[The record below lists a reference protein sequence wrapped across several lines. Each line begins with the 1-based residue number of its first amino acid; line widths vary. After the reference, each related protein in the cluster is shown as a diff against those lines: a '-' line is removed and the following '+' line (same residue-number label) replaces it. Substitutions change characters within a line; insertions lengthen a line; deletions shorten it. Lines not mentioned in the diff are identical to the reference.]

1 MPAPRIATR
10 LIVLISRFSNDSR
23 ANLAVIFAI
32 TLIPLLAAIGCAT
45 EYSLAT
51 QMKAKMQAAA
61 DAASVGS
68 ISRNSA
74 GYLAATQ
81 MTSDGLVSAGVTDAN
96 NLFRGNLGTTG
107 GDDNLSVISTVIK
120 SGSTLISNVRF
131 SAQVPTA
138 FMKLVGNRSL
148 TISGSS
154 TASAVIPTAPI
165 NMFVQRNNMSNRQNN
180 MSNQQSGTFNQA
192 RGTARLIR

>member
-1 MPAPRIATR
+1 MSAPRIASR
-10 LIVLISRFSNDSR
+10 LIALISRFSDNSR
-23 ANLAVIFAI
+23 ANLAVIFAV
-32 TLIPLLAAIGCAT
+32 TLIPVLAAIGCAT

-61 DAASVGS
+61 DAASAAS
-68 ISRNSA
+68 ISRNSP

-96 NLFRGNLGTTG
+96 NLFMGNLGTTG
-107 GDDNLSVISTVIK
+107 GDDNVSVISSVIR

-131 SAQVPTA
+131 SAQVPSA
-138 FMKLVGNRSL
+138 FMKIVGNRPL

-154 TASAVIPTAPI
+154 TASAVVPTAPI
-165 NMFVQRNNMSNRQNN
+165 NMFVQRNNMPNQQNN
-180 MSNQQSGTFNQA
+180 MFNPA
-192 RGTARLIR
+192 RGTTRLIR